1 MKTVLYLDKT
11 NEEIEKLLVSHESPD
26 LKFKFL
32 SPVYGNP
39 GLIEEADYVITTNVP
54 VTKEVIDSAPHLKL
68 IARAGVGYD
77 NVDTIYARE
86 KGIDVTI
93 AHAANAA
100 SVAELVMLLM
110 LDCYRKVHLLSL
122 STKNGEWESWK
133 YRHESFELAGKTIGI
148 LGAGTIGKE
157 VIKRLTS
164 FNVNVIYYNRTRL
177 EESEEHEL
185 NVTYCNLD
193 DFLKLA
199 DIVTIHVPL
208 AESTKGLIGKKE
220 LLLMKK
226 SAFII
231 NTSRGPIID
240 EEALISA
247 LLNKEIAGAALDVFN
262 KNPPDKNS
270 QLLTMPNVIATP
282 HIAGA
287 TIDAYKRIFTISVE
301 NIQRM
306 EQGEAPLFVVNS

>member
-39 GLIEEADYVITTNVP
+39 GVLEEADYLITTNVP

-77 NVDTIYARE
+77 NVDIIYARE

-93 AHAANAA
+93 AHAANAT

-110 LDCYRKVHLLSL
+110 LDCYRKVHLLNV

-133 YRHESFELAGKTIGI
+133 YRHESFEIAGKTIGI

-157 VIKRLTS
+157 VIKRLAS
-164 FNVNVIYYNRTRL
+164 FNANVIYHNRRRL
-177 EESEEHEL
+177 EESEEREL
-185 NVTYCNLD
+185 NITYYDLD

-208 AESTKGLIGKKE
+208 VESTKGLIGKKE

-247 LLNKEIAGAALDVFN
+247 LLNKEIAGAALDVFT
-262 KNPPDKNS
+262 KNPPEKNS
-270 QLLTMPNVIATP
+270 QLLSMPNVIATP

-287 TIDAYKRIFTISVE
+287 TIDAYKRIFAISVE
-301 NIQRM
+301 NIQRK